1 LHWLETTIKLSL
13 TWSVH
18 LRPETKSTLRHE
30 LVALEATL
38 ELTSIW
44 HLVELILLVH
54 HAIIIHWAPHRHSH
68 LTTHVWVVTLVLHLL
83 LRISKAILIVL
94 TVLALALASIKGS
107 AEVIGIEFLPTEIV
121 HLLDNLYVRNVINYD
136 F

>member
-1 LHWLETTIKLSL
+1 
-13 TWSVH
+13 
-18 LRPETKSTLRHE
+18 

-38 ELTSIW
+38 ELSSVW

-54 HAIIIHWAPHRHSH
+54 HAIIIHWAPHWHSH
-68 LTTHVWVVTLVLHLL
+68 LTHVWVVTLVLHLL